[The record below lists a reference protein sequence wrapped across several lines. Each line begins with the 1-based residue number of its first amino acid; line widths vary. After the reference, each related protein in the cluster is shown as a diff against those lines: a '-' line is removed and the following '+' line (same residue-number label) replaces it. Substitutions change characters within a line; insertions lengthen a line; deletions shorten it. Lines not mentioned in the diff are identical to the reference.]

1 MDFFSEDSDFLSDF
15 SFSSFSD
22 FLSDSF
28 FFFFL
33 FLRKRK
39 YLDFES
45 ENLKDFVKKR
55 RGSFDY
61 DNRFESKRDRF

>member
-1 MDFFSEDSDFLSDF
+1 MIV
-15 SFSSFSD
+15 
-22 FLSDSF
+22 F